1 MLPNKVI
8 ITGTLHKQIFFVADD
23 DLVRHMGEDIPFT
36 TFVDLPGINPGDAV
50 NIMPIVEHVGF
61 ELTDA
66 CDDDTTTDCGC
77 DDDGT
82 GTTSGFDMS
91 DPYME
96 EPVSPIFRRLIQ
108 RTVIQLVVRGSEEQP
123 IRLATAALPATV
135 VAGTSC

>member
-1 MLPNKVI
+1 MI

-36 TFVDLPGINPGDAV
+36 TFVDLPGINPGDSV
-50 NIMPIVEHVGF
+50 NITPIVEHVGF

-66 CDDDTTTDCGC
+66 IHDESSDCGC
-77 DDDGT
+77 DDEEES
-82 GTTSGFDMS
+82 GTTSGFDMC

-108 RTVIQLVVRGSEEQP
+108 RTVIQLVVRGSEEQA
-123 IRLATAALPATV
+123 IRLATAPVPATITTTASV
-135 VAGTSC
+135 